1 MPKNHDSRLAPKF
14 VVRLPQGL
22 REEVDAAEDAADTS
36 MNTIF
41 VRAVRQYLDKQN
53 RQDLLL
59 DALVRAAVPVE
70 VAHASN

>member
-1 MPKNHDSRLAPKF
+1 MSESRTAPKF
-14 VVRLPQGL
+14 VVRMPDGL
-22 REEVDAAEDAADTS
+22 REEVDAAAEAADTS

-59 DALVRAAVPVE
+59 DALARAVRVE
-70 VAHASN
+70 GGDHVAS